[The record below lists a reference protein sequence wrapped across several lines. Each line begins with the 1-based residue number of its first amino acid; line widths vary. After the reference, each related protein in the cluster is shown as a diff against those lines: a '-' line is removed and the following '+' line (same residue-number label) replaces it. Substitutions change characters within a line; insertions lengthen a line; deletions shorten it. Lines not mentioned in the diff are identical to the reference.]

1 MCQILQN
8 CHVTSTQMSCRWE
21 RTQSAPEPCWLRW
34 LHCRGRWHSHSV
46 SCLLPGRFLCLLITL
61 ISLQL
66 SQCCPLFSLYKCF
79 FTYKGFSLS
88 SSHASGHAW
97 RSMRLSPLVTGAAGD
112 QENNTQISSG
122 TDCTACCLQDLIRCK
137 LFSGNNP
144 NPY

>member
-8 CHVTSTQMSCRWE
+8 GRVTSTQMSCRWE

-61 ISLQL
+61 ISPQL

-79 FTYKGFSLS
+79 LLTKGFPFLLVMHLVMHGDPRVCHHWSLE
-88 SSHASGHAW
+88 
-97 RSMRLSPLVTGAAGD
+97 LLVTKK
-112 QENNTQISSG
+112 TIHKSHLVQIALPDVSK
-122 TDCTACCLQDLIRCK
+122 I
-137 LFSGNNP
+137 
-144 NPY
+144 